1 MEKRPPLKLIA
12 EILGISKM
20 TVSRALREGTS
31 VDPEVRRQV
40 RDTALR
46 LGYEPDTRISQVMS
60 AIRRSQAPQYR
71 ENVALVCT
79 HRQGADRNNSGALDG
94 EFEGAR
100 RRALQLGY
108 KIDEFYTTDPAVN
121 GASLSRILQS
131 RGIRAALIGP
141 SSFERT
147 HPHIWLEWKQF
158 CCVLIGRS
166 LANVGLPRV
175 EHDHYFGCVLAVRRL
190 KRLRYKR
197 LGLVMSHAMDER
209 SARLVRSAFLGFH
222 PLGSK
227 EAQKL
232 IYTSNEYDAKAL
244 QKWMAQHQ
252 PECLL
257 VNFEEVFPRV
267 EQMMENLP
275 SGTGLAALNWSEK
288 RPAIAGVNQH
298 YASIGE
304 QAMDL
309 LVLRL
314 QGNQFGLDPL
324 APSIKV
330 PGSWVDSPE
339 LPPRK
344 AGTASARKTKRH

>member
-1 MEKRPPLKLIA
+1 MEKRPPLKHIA

-31 VDPEVRRQV
+31 VDPEVRQLV
-40 RDTALR
+40 RETAIR
-46 LGYEPDTRISQVMS
+46 LGYQPDTRISQVMS

-71 ENVALVCT
+71 ENVAFICT
-79 HRQGADRNNSGALDG
+79 HRAGAQRTNTAVFEE

-108 KIDEFYTTDPAVN
+108 KIDEFYATEPALN
-121 GASLSRILQS
+121 GTSLSRILQS

-147 HPHIWLEWKQF
+147 HPHIWLDWKQF

-175 EHDHYFGCVLAVRRL
+175 EHDHYFGCVLAVRQLR
-190 KRLRYKR
+190 RLRYSR
-197 LGLVMSHAMDER
+197 LGLVISHAMDER

-222 PLGSK
+222 PLGSR

-232 IYTSNEYDAKAL
+232 IFTSNDYDAKAL
-244 QKWMAQHQ
+244 RKWLTQHR
-252 PECLL
+252 PESLL

-267 EQMMENLP
+267 EQMVDNLP
-275 SGTGLAALNWSEK
+275 AGTVLAALNWSEK
-288 RPAIAGVNQH
+288 RPHIAGVNQH

-309 LVLRL
+309 LALRL

-330 PGSWVDSPE
+330 PGSWVDSPA
-339 LPPRK
+339 LPRRK
-344 AGTASARKTKRH
+344 PSATSQGKPNRN